1 MRQPLAPGLV
11 STIAVATVVVWMS
24 VIALPSAQR
33 SDTQGLKETE
43 SFVKAG
49 TETSTAVGKA
59 RLQIEATLVAYNG
72 LVTQPSSDMKGD
84 FKKLLNGTK
93 DMDAKVDDARARV
106 TKMETAGN
114 TYFAGRAATNKQIQ
128 DAALAQTAQQRLDEN
143 QREYASMLSSLRAAG
158 QSLQELR
165 IDLDNQITF
174 LGSDLTP
181 GAVGAI
187 KPQAQTL
194 NERGRLVLV
203 KADQAIATANK
214 YFDSIRPTKS

>member
-1 MRQPLAPGLV
+1 MHKQFAPGLAI
-11 STIAVATVVVWMS
+11 SSIVATGLVWMS
-24 VIALPSAQR
+24 VIALPAAQR
-33 SDTQGLKETE
+33 SDTQGIKEAE
-43 SFVKAG
+43 NFVKAG
-49 TETSTAVGKA
+49 ADLSSAIGKA
-59 RLQIEATLVAYNG
+59 RLQIETTLAAYNG
-72 LVTQPSSDMKGD
+72 LVSQPTSNMKDD

-106 TKMETAGN
+106 AKMEAAGT

-143 QREYASMLSSLRAAG
+143 QKEYSGMMASLREAG
-158 QSLQELR
+158 QSLHELR
-165 IDLDNQITF
+165 IEIDNQITF